1 MSEAGFR
8 SSFNSL
14 KPEKSITEGPGR
26 PSGDGELSKRQHSRR
41 DSPPTCGN
49 SSLIFERRNNLDIET
64 LPAQLR
70 RDEVAVG
77 GVLGGVGVHHADE
90 PLSALFRL
98 GRLLVAE
105 SQLLED
111 GVEARQEGAIEGVVA
126 GEEQRRGGY
135 LVEDLVV
142 GLLVGLLHVVV
153 VVLAVGEP
161 VVAEAEPAT
170 EKSLQ

>member
-1 MSEAGFR
+1 M
-8 SSFNSL
+8 
-14 KPEKSITEGPGR
+14 
-26 PSGDGELSKRQHSRR
+26 
-41 DSPPTCGN
+41 
-49 SSLIFERRNNLDIET
+49 ET

-111 GVEARQEGAIEGVVA
+111 GVEARQEGAVEGVVA
-126 GEEQRRGGY
+126 GEQQRRGGY